1 MFGITKLIAVQ
12 IGTSFA
18 IVTAPNVIRA
28 AVTHTGA
35 HVLMAKAPNQKEK
48 RHDYSDSDRT
58 HVRFASGL

>member
-12 IGTSFA
+12 IGTSPA

-35 HVLMAKAPNQKEK
+35 HVLMAKAPNQKENPN
-48 RHDYSDSDRT
+48 D
-58 HVRFASGL
+58 